1 MERHSWLAALL
12 AISTALCP
20 VAARAQDA
28 PLDGASPSA
37 APPTAEAPAPSAA
50 QTSGPDD
57 RASEQLAELSA
68 FLERSDEPAR
78 TYRLVGGLVGLGVG
92 GLVIP
97 LGASIYDRDPGVGAG
112 VTLGVGIGSA
122 VGGALV
128 LLGSRD
134 RPHRDAANAI
144 AQARGSGR
152 GDAAALAAGE
162 EALRRSAAEA
172 RLERLVGGG
181 VLLGLGVTALGL
193 GTTFA
198 TADLTSDS
206 FDRDEQDGVA
216 AALLV
221 GGALATTGAVE
232 LLFSPMPDEM
242 AWEGYA
248 AGRKVGAAPE
258 PRITGGGV
266 SVLPGGGARLGLVGR
281 F

>member
-1 MERHSWLAALL
+1 MERHTWIVALL
-12 AISTALCP
+12 AVSTALCSG
-20 VAARAQDA
+20 AARAEDA
-28 PLDGASPSA
+28 PLEASPSA
-37 APPTAEAPAPSAA
+37 APPTAEVPGPSAA
-50 QTSGPDD
+50 QPAGGGDPA
-57 RASEQLAELSA
+57 RAQLAELSA
-68 FLERSDEPAR
+68 FLERSDEPTR
-78 TYRLVGGLVGLGVG
+78 TVRLAGGLVGLGVG

-97 LGASIYDRDPGVGAG
+97 LGASIHDRNPGVGAG

-122 VGGALV
+122 LGGALV

-134 RPHRDAANAI
+134 RPHRDAANAV
-144 AQARGSGR
+144 ARALESGR

-162 EALRRSAAEA
+162 DALRRAAAEE
-172 RLERLVGGG
+172 RLQRLVGGG

-198 TADLTSDS
+198 TADLTTDS

-221 GGALATTGAVE
+221 GGAVGTTGAVE
-232 LLFSPMPDEM
+232 LLFSPTPGEM

-248 AGRKVGAAPE
+248 AGRRVGAAPA
-258 PRITGGGV
+258 PRLTGGGV
-266 SVLPGGGARLGLVGR
+266 SVLPAGGARLGLVGQ

>member
-1 MERHSWLAALL
+1 MERHTWLAALL
-12 AISTALCP
+12 AVSSALCAG
-20 VAARAQDA
+20 AARAQDA
-28 PLDGASPSA
+28 PL
-37 APPTAEAPAPSAA
+37 PAPGAEPP
-50 QTSGPDD
+50 SGGDD
-57 RASEQLAELSA
+57 RARERLAELSA
-68 FLERSDEPAR
+68 YLERNDEPMR

-97 LGASIYDRDPGVGAG
+97 VGASMVERDPGVGAG
-112 VTLGVGIGSA
+112 VTLGVGIGTA

-128 LLGSRD
+128 LLGSRP
-134 RPHRDAANAI
+134 RPHRDAADAV
-144 AQARGSGR
+144 AQVLESGG

-162 EALRRSAAEA
+162 DALRRAAAEE
-172 RLERLVGGG
+172 RLARLVGGG

-193 GTTFA
+193 GTAFA

-221 GGALATTGAVE
+221 GGALGTTGAVE
-232 LLFSPMPDEM
+232 LLFSPMPGET

-248 AGRKVGAAPE
+248 AGRKVGAAPA
-258 PRITGGGV
+258 PRLTGGGV
-266 SVLPGGGARLGLVGR
+266 SVLPGGGARLGLTGR